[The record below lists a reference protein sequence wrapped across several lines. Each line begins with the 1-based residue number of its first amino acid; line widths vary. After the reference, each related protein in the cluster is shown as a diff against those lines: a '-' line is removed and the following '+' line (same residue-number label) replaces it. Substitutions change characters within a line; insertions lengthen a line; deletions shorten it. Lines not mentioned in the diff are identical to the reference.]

1 MSSLRAV
8 CWFSALLLCSD
19 GTPLPL
25 VYGGPSLS
33 QGEWRYIDVTATHL
47 PPSTLD
53 TKCLDAAFADVDG
66 DGDLDVFL
74 GNEYQENLLLEND
87 GTGRLTDV
95 SDDRIPRSAR
105 DSEDVAAFDFDRD
118 GDIDFIIVSEDD
130 RTNEYYLNGGW
141 FSDHP
146 SGLPVDGVSNAIA
159 YGDVD
164 NDHDI
169 DLVIGND
176 GQNE

>member
-1 MSSLRAV
+1 MTSELGLRPTTLVHGHLYGVIMSSLRAI
-8 CWFSALLLCSD
+8 CLFSALLLCSG
-19 GTPLPL
+19 GTQPLPL

-74 GNEYQENLLLEND
+74 GNEYQGNLLLEND
-87 GTGRLTDV
+87 GAGRLTDV

-105 DSEDVAAFDFDRD
+105 DSENVAAFVFHRY
-118 GDIDFIIVSEDD
+118 GNIHLIIVHQE
-130 RTNEYYLNGGW
+130 
-141 FSDHP
+141 
-146 SGLPVDGVSNAIA
+146 
-159 YGDVD
+159 
-164 NDHDI
+164 
-169 DLVIGND
+169 
-176 GQNE
+176 